1 MKWRRRVFFLLW
13 ILSLVG
19 ISFYGGTISYS
30 LFWTMTLLP
39 VLSFLYLLLVFAQ
52 FRVYQEIESRTIV
65 CKQPMPYYFV
75 LPNETFYSFAGLSIR
90 LFSGFSYVLDMP
102 EDEEYELLP
111 GDNYTYRTK
120 LVCKYRGE
128 YEVGVKEIIL
138 TDFLKL
144 FRFKYKVHGTIRALV
159 YPKII
164 HKQELESIK
173 EIVNMSSQVTPVYQT
188 EPDVVTREY
197 VTGDAIKYIHWKA
210 SAKEQKLRTRK
221 LVGERKQE
229 ILMVYD
235 TKRYNKQEKVY
246 IPLENQILETI
257 LALGYHFAEKN
268 INYSILWEQAGL
280 QKYEINGISQIDHWY
295 QETARV
301 VFEEDQ
307 DINVLMQRIIQERLH
322 LNAQTIILVAH
333 EVKESLMN
341 LLQQLSLDGHT
352 VVLYLITN
360 KDVEE
365 YIRRSNSRLKV
376 VVLPIEGDLEELL

>member
-75 LPNETFYSFAGLSIR
+75 LPNETFYSFAGLSIQ

-173 EIVNMSSQVTPVYQT
+173 EIVNMSSQETPVYQT

-197 VTGDAIKYIHWKA
+197 VTGDAMKYIHWKA

-341 LLQQLSLDGHT
+341 LLQQLSLEGHT

>member
-30 LFWTMTLLP
+30 LFWTVTLLP

-52 FRVYQEIESRTIV
+52 FRVYQEIENRTIV
-65 CKQPMPYYFV
+65 CKQPMPYYFI

-90 LFSGFSYVLDMP
+90 LFSGFSFVCDMP

-111 GDNYTYRTK
+111 GDNYTYHTK

-144 FRFKYKVHGTIRALV
+144 FRFKYKVRGTIKALV
-159 YPKII
+159 YPRII

-173 EIVNMSSQVTPVYQT
+173 DIVNMSFQDTFVYQT

-197 VTGDAIKYIHWKA
+197 IPGDAMKYIHWKV
-210 SAKEQKLRTRK
+210 SAKEQALRTRN
-221 LVGERKQE
+221 LIGERKQE
-229 ILMVYD
+229 LLLIYD
-235 TKRYNKQEKVY
+235 TKRYSEEEKEY

-268 INYSILWEQAGL
+268 INYSILWEQNGL
-280 QKYEINGISQIDHWY
+280 QKFQVNGISQIDHWY
-295 QETARV
+295 VETSKVIFGENQDVNALMRQII
-301 VFEEDQ
+301 ED
-307 DINVLMQRIIQERLH
+307 RLY
-322 LNAQTIILVAH
+322 LGAQTIILVAH
-333 EVKESLMN
+333 EVEEELVN
-341 LLQQLSLDGHT
+341 RLQQLSLEGYR
-352 VVLYLITN
+352 VVLYLITDKN
-360 KDVEE
+360 VEE
-365 YIRRSNSRLKV
+365 YVRRSNSRLKI
-376 VVLPIEGDLEELL
+376 VVLPVEGDLEELL

>member
-65 CKQPMPYYFV
+65 CKQPMPYYFI

-173 EIVNMSSQVTPVYQT
+173 EIVNMSSQETPVYQT

-197 VTGDAIKYIHWKA
+197 VTGDAMKYIHWKA

-295 QETARV
+295 QETAQV

-341 LLQQLSLDGHT
+341 LLQQLSLEGHT
-352 VVLYLITN
+352 VVLYLITD

>member
-65 CKQPMPYYFV
+65 CKQPMPYYFI

-173 EIVNMSSQVTPVYQT
+173 EIVNMSSQETPVYQT

-197 VTGDAIKYIHWKA
+197 VTGDAMKYIHWKA

-341 LLQQLSLDGHT
+341 LLQQLSLEGHT

-376 VVLPIEGDLEELL
+376 VVLPIDGDLEELL

>member
-65 CKQPMPYYFV
+65 CKQPMPYYFI

-197 VTGDAIKYIHWKA
+197 TPGDAMKYIHWKA

-295 QETARV
+295 QETAQV

-341 LLQQLSLDGHT
+341 LLQQLSLEGHT
-352 VVLYLITN
+352 VVLYLITD

-376 VVLPIEGDLEELL
+376 VALPIEGDLEELL

>member
-30 LFWTMTLLP
+30 LFWAMTLLP

-173 EIVNMSSQVTPVYQT
+173 EIVNMSSQETPVYQT

-197 VTGDAIKYIHWKA
+197 VTGDAMKYIHWKA

-295 QETARV
+295 QETAQV

-341 LLQQLSLDGHT
+341 LLQQLSLEGHT
-352 VVLYLITN
+352 VVLYLITD

>member
-65 CKQPMPYYFV
+65 CKQPMPYYFI

-197 VTGDAIKYIHWKA
+197 VTGDAMKYIHWKA

-280 QKYEINGISQIDHWY
+280 RKYEINGISQIDPWY

-341 LLQQLSLDGHT
+341 LLQQLSLEGHT